1 MIFARTSDNTTRKT
15 DSGRGFLLFVSL
27 AATILVLAAGTA
39 LAEEGDLRWA
49 VSAGGTETDRGESVA
64 ALPDR
69 GAVVTGSFGSIESP
83 PGFTATFGVGDPN
96 ETTLTGVGDYD
107 IFVARYNSDGTLNW
121 AVQAGGAGLDEGFG
135 IAALEDGTSLVT
147 GRFEGEATFGE
158 GTDAVTLTAPGGV
171 DVFIARYDPDGTLVW
186 AKRAGGNDWAQGHSI
201 AALSDG
207 TSFVTGYFEG
217 TATFGPGELNETMLT
232 TPGFQGMFVAQYN
245 ADGTLGWAV
254 RAGGSGGY
262 IEGNGIAALATGATW
277 VTGALYGPAK
287 FGWGDPNEIILYP
300 PGDWDIFVAMYNPD
314 GTLAWAQTA
323 GGAGT
328 DRGLGIA
335 VVPDLPA
342 TPTSGIRAVPGGSVL
357 VTGSYENTAVF
368 GDPQTGIPLTAVDYS
383 DVFVARYLLDGTLDW
398 AVSAGGDRED
408 DGYGVASLPDGSSL
422 ATGEF
427 RGTAIFGPGD
437 PNETSLTSQCNSDFF
452 LAKYDPDGALEWVR
466 RAGGTNTDG
475 VGSYSVA
482 ALEGGTAFATGTYRG
497 APASVT
503 SPGHGSVVFGPGEDN
518 ETHLVSVGAY
528 DAFVA
533 KFEGSERYTIS
544 GTVTLVGGTAS
555 VEDVTITLSGDADDT
570 TTPASDGTYSF
581 TDLPV
586 GTYSVEPTL
595 SEYDFEPTD
604 RQYDPLESDQTNQDF
619 TGTYVP
625 PTYGVSGT
633 VTLIGGSASVEEV
646 TLTLSGAVAD
656 TTNPDADGIYSFAA
670 LEEGTYTVTPSLDGY
685 DFEPSSRLYDPLNVD
700 QTGQDFVGTYIPPTY
715 SISGTVTL
723 EGGTAVPTAVLLTL
737 SGDADQ
743 TTSPASDGT
752 YSFTDLPEGT
762 YTVTPSLE
770 AYTFEPTVRSYDPL
784 NADQTGQ
791 DFTGTYVPPPRS
803 ISGTVTLI
811 GGSAS
816 PTAVV
821 LTLSGAANQTTN
833 PASDGSYSFTDLAEG
848 TYTVTP
854 SLERYSFEP
863 ALRSYDPLGSDQTGQ
878 DFVGTYIPPTY
889 SISGTVTLEGGT
901 AAPTDVVLTLSGDEN
916 RTTSPAADGTYS
928 FSGLLEGTYA
938 VTPTLADYTF
948 TPTSRQYTPLN
959 VDRVGQDFA
968 GVYTPPTYNILG
980 TITLVGGTASVTDV
994 TVVLGG
1000 DTIETTNPDPDG
1012 SYSFTDL
1019 LEGTYA
1025 VGPSLAGYIFEPTTR
1040 EYTPLRSDQINQN
1053 FTGTY
1058 VPGTYTISGTVT
1070 LLGDNPVVTDV
1081 ALELFGDVEQIVYPN
1096 SDGTYSF
1103 VDLPAGNY
1111 VIVPSLEGYIFEPT
1125 ERVYVPLDSD
1135 WTEQDFVGDPG
1146 IRGGSGEPCFVAT
1159 AAYGTPASKEVD
1171 TLRLFRDK
1179 YLLTNRPGAAFVQAY
1194 YRFSPPVARFIAAR
1208 APLRTAVRALLAP
1221 AVAVAKLAL
1230 GSSLA
1235 QVAGVI
1241 GAAFLAVGILVGA
1254 HRRRARP
1261 VVR

>member
-1 MIFARTSDNTTRKT
+1 MTFARISDNTTRKT
-15 DSGRGFLLFVSL
+15 YSGRGFLLFVSL
-27 AATILVLAAGTA
+27 AATMLALATGTA
-39 LAEEGDLRWA
+39 TAEEGDLRWA
-49 VSAGGTETDRGESVA
+49 VSAGGTDTDRGESVA

-83 PGFTATFGVGDPN
+83 PGFTATFGEGDPN
-96 ETTLTGVGDYD
+96 ETTLTGAGDYD

-135 IAALEDGTSLVT
+135 IAALEDGSSLVT
-147 GRFEGEATFGE
+147 GRFEGDATFGE
-158 GTDAVTLTAPGGV
+158 GTAAVTLTAPGGV
-171 DVFIARYDPDGTLVW
+171 DVFVARYNPDGTLVW
-186 AKRAGGNDWAQGHSI
+186 ARRAGGDNWAQGHSI
-201 AALSDG
+201 AALPDG

-217 TATFGPGELNETMLT
+217 TATFGPGELNETELT
-232 TPGFQGMFVAQYN
+232 APGFQGMFVARYSS
-245 ADGTLGWAV
+245 DGTLDWAV
-254 RAGGSGGY
+254 RAGGFGY
-262 IEGNGIAALATGATW
+262 VEGNGITALPSGTTA
-277 VTGALYGPAK
+277 VTGTFWSVAK
-287 FGWGDPNEIILYP
+287 FGWGDPNETLLYP
-300 PGDWDIFVAMYNPD
+300 AGDWDIFVAMYNPD
-314 GTLAWAQTA
+314 GSLAWVQGA

-335 VVPDLPA
+335 VVPDLPQI
-342 TPTSGIRAVPGGSVL
+342 TTSGIRAVPGGSVL

-368 GDPQTGIPLTAVDYS
+368 GDPQSGIPLTAVDYS
-383 DVFVARYLLDGTLDW
+383 DIFVARYLLDGTIDW

-408 DGYGVASLPDGSSL
+408 YGYGIASLPDGSSL

-427 RGTAIFGPGD
+427 RETAIFGPGD
-437 PNETSLTSQCNSDFF
+437 PNETPLTSQCVSDFF

-466 RAGGTNTDG
+466 RAGGTDTDG

-482 ALEGGTAFATGTYRG
+482 AFEGGTAFATGTYRG
-497 APASVT
+497 APES
-503 SPGHGSVVFGPGEDN
+503 SGNGSVVFGPGEDN

-533 KFEGSERYTIS
+533 KFEGSERYAIS

-595 SEYDFEPTD
+595 PEYAFEPTG
-604 RQYDPLESDQTNQDF
+604 RQYDPLESDQIDQDF

-625 PTYGVSGT
+625 PTYGISGT
-633 VTLIGGSASVEEV
+633 VTLVGGSASVEEV
-646 TLTLSGAVAD
+646 TLTLSGALGD
-656 TTNPDADGIYSFAA
+656 TTNPSSDGTYSFAA

-685 DFEPSSRLYDPLNVD
+685 DFEPSSRSYDPLNTD

-715 SISGTVTL
+715 SISGTVAL
-723 EGGTAVPTAVLLTL
+723 EGGTAVPTAVVLTL
-737 SGDADQ
+737 SGAADQ

-762 YTVTPSLE
+762 YTVAPSLE
-770 AYTFEPTVRSYDPL
+770 AYTFEPVVRSYDPL

-791 DFTGTYVPPPRS
+791 DFVGTYVPPPRS

-821 LTLSGAANQTTN
+821 LTLTGAANQTTN
-833 PASDGSYSFTDLAEG
+833 PASDGTYSFTDLAEG

-854 SLERYSFEP
+854 SLDRYSFEP
-863 ALRSYDPLGSDQTGQ
+863 AVRSYDPLGSDQTGQ

-901 AAPTDVVLTLSGDEN
+901 AAPTDVLLTLSGDAN
-916 RTTSPAADGTYS
+916 LTTSPASDGTYS
-928 FSGLLEGTYA
+928 FTGLLEGTYA
-938 VTPTLADYTF
+938 VTPTLADYSF

-959 VDRVGQDFA
+959 SDRIGQDFA
-968 GVYTPPTYNILG
+968 GIYTPPTYNILG
-980 TITLVGGTASVTDV
+980 TITLVGGTASATDV
-994 TVVLGG
+994 TVGLLGD
-1000 DTIETTNPDPDG
+1000 DTMESTNPDPDG
-1012 SYSFTDL
+1012 TYSFTDL

-1025 VGPSLAGYIFEPTTR
+1025 VGPSLAGYIFQPTSR
-1040 EYTPLRSDQINQN
+1040 EYTPLRSDQLNQN

-1070 LLGDNPVVTDV
+1070 LLGGTGSVTDV
-1081 ALELFGDVEQIVYPN
+1081 VLELLGDVEQIVYPN

-1103 VDLPAGNY
+1103 ADLPAGNY
-1111 VIVPSLEGYIFEPT
+1111 VVLPSLDGYIFEPT
-1125 ERVYVPLDSD
+1125 ERLYAPLDAD
-1135 WTEQDFVGDPG
+1135 WTGQDFVGDPG

-1159 AAYGTPASKEVD
+1159 AAYGTPVSSEVD
-1171 TLRLFRDK
+1171 TLRRFRDK

-1208 APLRTAVRALLAP
+1208 APLRTAVRACLAP
-1221 AVAVAKLAL
+1221 VVAVAKLAL
-1230 GSSLA
+1230 GSSPA

-1241 GAAFLAVGILVGA
+1241 GTALLGLGVLIST
-1254 HRRRARP
+1254 RRRRTRL
-1261 VVR
+1261 VMR